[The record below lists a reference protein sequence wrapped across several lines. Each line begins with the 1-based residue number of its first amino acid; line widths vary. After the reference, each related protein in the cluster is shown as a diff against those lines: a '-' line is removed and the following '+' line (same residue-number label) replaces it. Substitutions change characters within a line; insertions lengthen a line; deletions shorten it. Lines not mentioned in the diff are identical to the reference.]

1 MEFFGA
7 VLGLITKVI
16 QFIWVDIEKEIRE
29 LQNYIDKLDEDEIE
43 ELIIVSAKENA
54 NVIDFTHKT
63 TYIDFFKQLES
74 VLSKIDNKCFLSKK
88 CKEDNVKKIIIAIPN
103 RLLWLT
109 SIYCL
114 THNSLKSIWN
124 KYSHL
129 VSLYPLLKY
138 SPIEMG
144 AMDENRFN
152 DIYADD
158 KVEANKIYYMDH
170 IIRLAYKFEKEL
182 GINIIKIKEWQRS

>member
-1 MEFFGA
+1 MEFFGP

-63 TYIDFFKQLES
+63 KYIDFFKQLES

-88 CKEDNVKKIIIAIPN
+88 CKEDNVK
-103 RLLWLT
+103 
-109 SIYCL
+109 
-114 THNSLKSIWN
+114 
-124 KYSHL
+124 
-129 VSLYPLLKY
+129 
-138 SPIEMG
+138 
-144 AMDENRFN
+144 
-152 DIYADD
+152 
-158 KVEANKIYYMDH
+158 
-170 IIRLAYKFEKEL
+170 
-182 GINIIKIKEWQRS
+182 